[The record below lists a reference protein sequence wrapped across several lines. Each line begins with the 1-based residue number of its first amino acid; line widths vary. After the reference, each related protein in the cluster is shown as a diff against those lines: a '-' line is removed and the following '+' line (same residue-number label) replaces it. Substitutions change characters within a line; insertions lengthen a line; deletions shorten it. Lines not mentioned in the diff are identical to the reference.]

1 MINSNNMKAGTVITN
16 LDGAKLL
23 NWTKSNSQPIS
34 YTKSGSIIYG
44 NRAVSERDGKLY
56 VKSRA
61 KVEVE
66 VVKVGD
72 GKYEVRL

>member
-16 LDGAKLL
+16 LDGAKML

-34 YTKSGSIIYG
+34 YTKNGSIIYG
-44 NRAVSERDGKLY
+44 NRAVNERDGKFY
-56 VKSRA
+56 VKSRS
-61 KVEVE
+61 KTEVE

-72 GKYEVRL
+72 GKYEVVL